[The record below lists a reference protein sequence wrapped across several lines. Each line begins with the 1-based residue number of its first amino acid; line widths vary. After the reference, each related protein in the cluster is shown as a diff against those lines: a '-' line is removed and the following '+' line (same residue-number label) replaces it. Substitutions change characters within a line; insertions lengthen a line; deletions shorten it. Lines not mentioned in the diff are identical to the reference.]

1 MCPTQQVRATEGENA
16 TLPCH
21 PDQRIDLSNH
31 TVEWTKLN
39 PEETVHVYRRRKD
52 DPGPQSPQYKDRT
65 TLNREDLK
73 TGNLALHI
81 SSVNQSDSGTY
92 RCVIPEEAE
101 PCTVVLLIETQDQ
114 PGEIETTTRLLE
126 EGELRLMCP
135 TQQVR
140 ATEGE
145 NATLPCHPDQRID
158 LSNHTVE
165 WTKLNPE
172 ETVHVYRRRKDDP
185 GPQSPQYKDR
195 TTLNREDLKT
205 GNLALHISSVNQ
217 SDSGTYR
224 CVIPEE
230 AEPCTVV
237 LLIETQD
244 QPGETETTTRLL
256 EEGKPRLMC
265 PTERVRATEGESVT
279 LLCHPDQR
287 IDLSEDTVDWT
298 VHVYQCGQDDLDPQ
312 SPQYRNRTTL
322 NHEDLKTGNLT
333 LHISSVNQSDNGT
346 YRCVI
351 PEEAKCCIVVLPVGE
366 YLEDCTDQFRTFLI
380 PDFGDELQIMKDLSP
395 FACVSHGESVGIVY
409 HLKLQT

>member
-1 MCPTQQVRATEGENA
+1 MIAKLQTLLFICISISSLAAGELRLMCPTQQVRATEGENA

-126 EGELRLMCP
+126 EG
-135 TQQVR
+135 
-140 ATEGE
+140 
-145 NATLPCHPDQRID
+145 
-158 LSNHTVE
+158 
-165 WTKLNPE
+165 
-172 ETVHVYRRRKDDP
+172 
-185 GPQSPQYKDR
+185 
-195 TTLNREDLKT
+195 
-205 GNLALHISSVNQ
+205 
-217 SDSGTYR
+217 
-224 CVIPEE
+224 
-230 AEPCTVV
+230 
-237 LLIETQD
+237 
-244 QPGETETTTRLL
+244 
-256 EEGKPRLMC
+256 KPRLMC

-351 PEEAKCCIVVLPVGE
+351 PEEAKCCIVVLPVDGAKMEAAWIVISTGVVIAVALVLFILVKCGSTKICKTLEWMKGQEAEKANNGE
-366 YLEDCTDQFRTFLI
+366 MENLRTQT
-380 PDFGDELQIMKDLSP
+380 ERRS
-395 FACVSHGESVGIVY
+395 SESAV
-409 HLKLQT
+409 